1 MKTLN
6 NFLTM
11 LHAIID
17 RIIGLLHP
25 VKVRRVVIY
34 HPDYVE
40 IRNVKIS

>member
-1 MKTLN
+1 MMTAKELYT
-6 NFLTM
+6 
-11 LHAIID
+11 IIN
-17 RIIGLLHP
+17 RIYSLLHP

>member
-1 MKTLN
+1 
-6 NFLTM
+6 M
-11 LHAIID
+11 LYTIID

-40 IRNVKIS
+40 VRNVRIK